1 MTLTRRHIYNAGVTV
16 EDVESGRAPLQA
28 ELPYCDELASI
39 LQGITAAE
47 KKWCIVTFGQP
58 NVVRA
63 YLRAMGFPDDQ
74 TEVPPT
80 AAPTDNTTDNT
91 AAAINHHHYPYHAAP
106 PGILATQRW

>member
-91 AAAINHHHYPYHAAP
+91 ATAINHHHYPYHAAP